1 MMNDFSSRLASYWP
15 ALMEGAWTTLWLCA
29 MGMLLGFALGVVL
42 HLLATGRSRLGVA
55 FTKVYVSFF
64 RGTPMLA
71 QLLLL
76 FYLPSA
82 LGLDVPPMV
91 AGVAALALN
100 TAAYQS
106 QILGSGFAAIAQ
118 GQMEAASVFGIGK
131 FDRLVHIQ
139 LPQVLRLTSPALV
152 SELIDVIKVSAVVS
166 VISITDLMRV
176 SQQLV
181 SQTYRP
187 LEVYL
192 VAGLFYLALTSLLS
206 LLGSQLE
213 RRWQE
218 RN

>member
-1 MMNDFSSRLASYWP
+1 MNDFSSRLALYWP
-15 ALMEGAWTTLWLCA
+15 ALLEGAWTTLWLCSI
-29 MGMLLGFALGVVL
+29 GMLLGFVLGVL
-42 HLLATGRSRLGVA
+42 IHLLANGRSRVGVA
-55 FTKVYVSFF
+55 FTRVYVSFF

-71 QLLLL
+71 QLLLI

-82 LGLDVPPMV
+82 LGLDIPPMV
-91 AGVAALALN
+91 AAAAALALN

-106 QILGSGFAAIAQ
+106 QILSSGFAAIPR
-118 GQMEAASVFGIGK
+118 GQLEAASIFALGK
-131 FDRLVHIQ
+131 YNTLVHIQ
-139 LPQVLRLTSPALV
+139 LPQVLRLTLPALI

-192 VAGLFYLALTSLLS
+192 VAALFYLVLTSLLS
-206 LLGSQLE
+206 VLGSLLE
-213 RRWQE
+213 RRWKE
-218 RN
+218 RT

>member
-1 MMNDFSSRLASYWP
+1 MNDFSSRFALYWP
-15 ALMEGAWTTLWLCA
+15 ALLEGAWTTLWLCSI
-29 MGMLLGFALGVVL
+29 GMLLGFVLGVL
-42 HLLATGRSRLGVA
+42 IHLLANGRSRVGLA
-55 FTKVYVSFF
+55 FTRVYVSFF

-82 LGLDVPPMV
+82 LGLDIPPMV
-91 AGVAALALN
+91 AAAAALALN

-106 QILGSGFAAIAQ
+106 QILSSGFAAIPR
-118 GQMEAASVFGIGK
+118 GQLEAASIFALGK
-131 FDRLVHIQ
+131 YNTLVHIQ
-139 LPQVLRLTSPALV
+139 LPQVLRLTLPALI

-192 VAGLFYLALTSLLS
+192 VAALFYLVLTSLLS
-206 LLGSQLE
+206 VLGSLLE
-213 RRWQE
+213 RRWKE
-218 RN
+218 RA

>member
-1 MMNDFSSRLASYWP
+1 MMNDFSSRLALYWP
-15 ALMEGAWTTLWLCA
+15 ALIQGAWTTLWLCA
-29 MGMLLGFALGVVL
+29 IGMLLGFAAGVVIYLIGHGRSRTGVVL
-42 HLLATGRSRLGVA
+42 TG
-55 FTKVYVSFF
+55 VYVSFF

-82 LGLDVPPMV
+82 LGLDVPPLV
-91 AGVAALALN
+91 AAALALALN
-100 TAAYQS
+100 SAAYQS
-106 QILGSGFAAIAQ
+106 QILASGFAAVPK
-118 GQMEAASVFGIGK
+118 GQLEAASVFAIGRYQ
-131 FDRLVHIQ
+131 RLVHIQ
-139 LPQVLRLTSPALV
+139 LPQVLRLTSPALI

-181 SQTYRP
+181 AQTYRP

-192 VAGLFYLALTSLLS
+192 VAGLFYLALTSILS
-206 LLGSQLE
+206 VLGGLLE

-218 RN
+218 RS

>member
-1 MMNDFSSRLASYWP
+1 MMNDFSSRLALYWP
-15 ALMEGAWTTLWLCA
+15 ALLDGALTTLGLCA
-29 MGMLLGFALGVVL
+29 MGMLLGFVLGVL
-42 HLLATGRSRLGVA
+42 IYLCASGRSRGA
-55 FTKVYVSFF
+55 ARFARVYVSFF

-82 LGLDVPPMV
+82 LGLDIPPMV
-91 AGVAALALN
+91 AAAAALALN

-106 QILGSGFAAIAQ
+106 QILGSGFAAIPK
-118 GQMEAASVFGIGK
+118 GQLEAAAVFSIGK
-131 FDRLVHIQ
+131 YRSLFHIQ
-139 LPQVLRLTSPALV
+139 LPQVLRLTSPALI

-192 VAGLFYLALTSLLS
+192 VAAVFYLILTSLLS
-206 LLGSQLE
+206 LLGSLLE
-213 RRWQE
+213 RRWRE
-218 RN
+218 RC

>member
-1 MMNDFSSRLASYWP
+1 MNDFSSRFALYWP
-15 ALMEGAWTTLWLCA
+15 ALLEGAWTTLWLCSI
-29 MGMLLGFALGVVL
+29 GMLLGFVLGVL
-42 HLLATGRSRLGVA
+42 IHLLANGRSRVGVA
-55 FTKVYVSFF
+55 FTRVYVSFF

-82 LGLDVPPMV
+82 LGLDIPPMV
-91 AGVAALALN
+91 AAAAALALN

-106 QILGSGFAAIAQ
+106 QILSSGFAAIPR
-118 GQMEAASVFGIGK
+118 GQLEAASIFALGK
-131 FDRLVHIQ
+131 YNTLVHIQ
-139 LPQVLRLTSPALV
+139 LPQVLRLTLPALI

-192 VAGLFYLALTSLLS
+192 VAALFYLVLTSLLS
-206 LLGSQLE
+206 VLGSLLE
-213 RRWQE
+213 RRWKE
-218 RN
+218 RT

>member
-1 MMNDFSSRLASYWP
+1 MMNDFSSRLALYWP
-15 ALMEGAWTTLWLCA
+15 ALLDGALTTLWLCA
-29 MGMLLGFALGVVL
+29 IGMLLGFVLGVLL
-42 HLLATGRSRLGVA
+42 HLLAHGRSRAGVA
-55 FTKVYVSFF
+55 FTRVYVSFF

-91 AGVAALALN
+91 AAVAALALN

-106 QILGSGFAAIAQ
+106 QILSSGFAAIPK
-118 GQMEAASVFGIGK
+118 GQMEAASVFALGK
-131 FDRLVHIQ
+131 FNTLVHVQ
-139 LPQVLRLTSPALV
+139 LPQVLRLTSPALI

-176 SQQLV
+176 GQQLV

-192 VAGLFYLALTSLLS
+192 VMGLFYLALTSLLS
-206 LLGSQLE
+206 LIGSLLE
-213 RRWQE
+213 RRWRE
-218 RN
+218 RT

>member
-1 MMNDFSSRLASYWP
+1 MNDFSSRLALYWP
-15 ALMEGAWTTLWLCA
+15 ALLDGAWTTLWLCSIA
-29 MGMLLGFALGVVL
+29 MLLGFALGVL
-42 HLLATGRSRLGVA
+42 IHLLANGRSRVGVA
-55 FTKVYVSFF
+55 FTRVYVSFF

-71 QLLLL
+71 QLLLI

-82 LGLDVPPMV
+82 LGLDIPPMV
-91 AGVAALALN
+91 AAAAALALN

-106 QILGSGFAAIAQ
+106 QILSSGFAAIPR
-118 GQMEAASVFGIGK
+118 GQLEAASIFALGK
-131 FDRLVHIQ
+131 YNTLVHIQ
-139 LPQVLRLTSPALV
+139 LPQVLRLTLPALI

-192 VAGLFYLALTSLLS
+192 VAALFYLVLTSLLS
-206 LLGSQLE
+206 MLGSLLE
-213 RRWQE
+213 RRWKE
-218 RN
+218 RT